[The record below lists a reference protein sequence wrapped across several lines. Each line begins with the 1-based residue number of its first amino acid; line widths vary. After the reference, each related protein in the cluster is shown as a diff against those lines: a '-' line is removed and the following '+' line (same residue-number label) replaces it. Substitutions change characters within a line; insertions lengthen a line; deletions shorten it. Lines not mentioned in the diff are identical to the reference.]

1 MSGHK
6 STRKRAHLFLPD
18 DLLAEVDA
26 LVGPRGRSAFL
37 TDVIREAVHR
47 RRLLQILSDP
57 EPIWK
62 DEDHPEL
69 AQGSDVWVRQLREED
84 ERQREEKLR
93 DWLERGTRGE

>member
-1 MSGHK
+1 VPH
-6 STRKRAHLFLPD
+6 KRAHVVLPD
-18 DLLAEVDA
+18 DLLADVDA

-37 TDVIREAVHR
+37 TEVIREAVNR

-69 AQGSDVWVRQLREED
+69 AQGSEAWVRQMREED
-84 ERQREEKLR
+84 EQVRREKLGE
-93 DWLERGTRGE
+93 WLNRQE